1 MSTESIPDSSAC
13 RAKRSNPACRPTK
26 PARTCRSIRFR
37 YRDASRA
44 EPIATSPP
52 LGSIEWNLALMVPSI
67 GLGSEG
73 ILTTE
78 R

>member
-13 RAKRSNPACRPTK
+13 RAKRIQPGMSTDEASDDLPVD
-26 PARTCRSIRFR
+26 SIR
-37 YRDASRA
+37 YRAASWA
-44 EPIATSPP
+44 EPMATSPP
-52 LGSIEWNLALMVPSI
+52 LGSLQWNLALVVPSI
-67 GLGSEG
+67 GLGSES